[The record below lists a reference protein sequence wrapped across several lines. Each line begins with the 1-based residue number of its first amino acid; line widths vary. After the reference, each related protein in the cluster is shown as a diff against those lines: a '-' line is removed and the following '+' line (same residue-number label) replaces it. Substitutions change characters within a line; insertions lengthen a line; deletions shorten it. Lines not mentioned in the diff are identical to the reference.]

1 MKLQLT
7 LHATVYKTKM
17 NEMND
22 RQTGQKVNWYQ
33 VVLDQGDD
41 VDTFTCTE
49 EVFINAHRGQECD
62 LMAQYDSENKR
73 FKITGIVAEP
83 VPDTTPESTP
93 DTTPESTPDTIP
105 ESAPETDVTAPDA
118 TPETAPESTP
128 ETDAIADNGKKKHK

>member
-93 DTTPESTPDTIP
+93 DTIP